1 MIKSNNFEIFGKYYG
16 TNNPLKVPLKFDT
29 LEEELNFVALNA
41 LLAFGSGWRDELH
54 EACNRV
60 SLRNI
65 NILANIKEI

>member
-1 MIKSNNFEIFGKYYG
+1 
-16 TNNPLKVPLKFDT
+16 

-60 SLRNI
+60 CEQFKII
-65 NILANIKEI
+65 N